1 MADAKLDEEKK
12 KPTSQI
18 GMRPIA
24 HSAVRGIATTV
35 DGAQSQQRLGKQAK
49 AIMDEFVKALD
60 KVGGIS
66 GEVGLE
72 REETTRQGAVKKHDE
87 SFKERMLK
95 NAPRTADGQILAEK
109 KSW

>member
-1 MADAKLDEEKK
+1 MAAAKLDEEK
-12 KPTSQI
+12 I
-18 GMRPIA
+18 R
-24 HSAVRGIATTV
+24 
-35 DGAQSQQRLGKQAK
+35 KQAK

-60 KVGGIS
+60 KVGELS

-72 REETTRQGAVKKHDE
+72 RKETTRKGSAKKQDE

-95 NAPRTADGQILAEK
+95 NAPRKEDGQILAEK